1 MAKALEGNKSIRVL
15 FLIIFFPMK
24 WPALYFSQVLVITSG
39 IPHLGRW
46 PLDLTVQFSS
56 KSCISYHTMSLK
68 HPNHTWQ
75 KLGASLWSMGTPNM
89 EKCWRTRI
97 GYAYGTRNLRT
108 EPYPFLLGCF
118 AVVDAAKTYG
128 QWKNNQNYFAFLLY
142 FNSLSCFWW
151 K

>member
-56 KSCISYHTMSLK
+56 KSCFSYHTMLLK

-75 KLGASLWSMGTPNM
+75 KWGAITSINIFSYHNDKMLHQLEAYLAKWCLKQAWFTLNIWTGTTFAR
-89 EKCWRTRI
+89 KFYWRW
-97 GYAYGTRNLRT
+97 RNSFFDDWINIT
-108 EPYPFLLGCF
+108 
-118 AVVDAAKTYG
+118 
-128 QWKNNQNYFAFLLY
+128 
-142 FNSLSCFWW
+142 
-151 K
+151 